1 MNDYSDYLFLKYK
14 GKDLYELKHKTCK
27 EIGIKFG
34 DELKLKFKEFSS
46 REHDRI
52 NRINFNNIDNNKDN
66 DINKNDKDNNDNKD
80 KDNDNNDIKM
90 KMHISYNHRQEYN
103 FNDKPKINV
112 IFESL
117 LCVKESVAI
126 EFYKPIYVLIEKY

>member
-46 REHDRI
+46 KEHDRI
-52 NRINFNNIDNNKDN
+52 NRINFNSIDNNKDN
-66 DINKNDKDNNDNKD
+66 DVNKNDKDYKD

-90 KMHISYNHRQEYN
+90 KMYISYNHRQEYN
-103 FNDKPKINV
+103 FNDIPKINV
-112 IFESL
+112 ILESL
-117 LCVKESVAI
+117 LGVKESVAI
-126 EFYKPIYVLIEKY
+126 EFDKPIYVLIEKY